1 MAAQLAA
8 AGVSSWGL
16 WLGVMDLL
24 WAALPPRPNFSF
36 LPPQDPSCTQQPRW
50 SPFRFSTPPNLPPFT
65 NGELGTPEPS
75 LATALCREGQTERKG
90 HWPAIGF
97 RVHFPGL

>member
-50 SPFRFSTPPNLPPFT
+50 SPFGSQHPRVCLFLPMGNLGPLSP
-65 NGELGTPEPS
+65 
-75 LATALCREGQTERKG
+75 
-90 HWPAIGF
+90 H
-97 RVHFPGL
+97 